1 MITLGTGKHRVEIE
15 KHMMG
20 ENILYVLQGGEKPH
34 IGGVVVCEPGEK
46 SNIIRLGTHKDYL
59 VLGPIA
65 EKASERYDTTVVVVG
80 GIHIDNA
87 TKEDIDI
94 VVKNCKELESC
105 I

>member
-1 MITLGTGKHRVEIE
+1 MITSGTGKHWVKIE
-15 KHMMG
+15 KHMVG
-20 ENILYVLQGGEKPH
+20 ENLLYVVQGGEKPH
-34 IGGVVVCEPGEK
+34 IGSVVVCEPGEK
-46 SNIIRLGTHKDYL
+46 SNTIRLGTHKDYL

-65 EKASERYDTTVVVVG
+65 EKACKKYDTTVVVVG

-94 VVKNCKELESC
+94 IMKNCKELESC